1 MSSTKRF
8 GVFFSRR
15 LGEGRPSR
23 QVAAQGGSRC
33 SGGVAVQSVLAKR
46 HLPRLGFALG
56 MTAALAVAPAQ
67 AFAQDTVPPPPAAPP
82 AAPPPAPAD
91 TTVPPAMPPPPTPS
105 GVSPAQAATPPIA
118 SEAMPATREEKLPA
132 IDVGAWVRTGMR
144 FQGTHPKNLDGV
156 SGDGSSPIY
165 GELHAG
171 GKIHKMISLTLNIN
185 AGGTGGPLAIEDA
198 IIGFDPM
205 PEFHIW
211 LGQMLVPVDRPNYGG
226 PFFAIPWNFYPGVF
240 SVGNGSSP
248 PGTAGTVAVTPKE
261 GPTGRNTGAAVWG
274 DVGAF
279 QYALGAF
286 FPGNANGSTLFSG
299 RLALNF
305 LDHEGGY
312 FGNSSY
318 FGDKNIA
325 AISIG
330 AQGQKNGVTQGTD
343 YFEFNADALAE
354 LKYGDGGGYV
364 TGEVGYYHYTDHA
377 NEATVNSLP
386 YNVTDTVF
394 ALAAIATPKAGP
406 GSFQPN
412 FRYQIGLGDSTT
424 PKVWAVDAGV
434 NYLLMGP
441 AARLFA
447 VYQHVE
453 LGQSVIGNQVQL
465 GAQAIFF

>member
-8 GVFFSRR
+8 GVFFSRKI
-15 LGEGRPSR
+15 GDGRRCR
-23 QVAAQGGSRC
+23 QVDAQGPSMP
-33 SGGVAVQSVLAKR
+33 SGRVGVQRVLAKR
-46 HLPRLGFALG
+46 RLPSLGFALG
-56 MTAALAVAPAQ
+56 MGGALLLAPAYT
-67 AFAQDTVPPPPAAPP
+67 FAQDAAPPPPAV
-82 AAPPPAPAD
+82 PPPAPPPPPPAD
-91 TTVPPAMPPPPTPS
+91 TTALPPPPPPGGVPPAQS
-105 GVSPAQAATPPIA
+105 ATPPIA
-118 SEAMPATREEKLPA
+118 SEAMPATREEKLPP

-144 FQGTHPKNLDGV
+144 FEGTNPKNLDGV
-156 SGDGSSPIY
+156 SSDGGFPVY

-211 LGQMLVPVDRPNYGG
+211 LGQMLVPVDRANYGG
-226 PFFAIPWNFYPGVF
+226 PFFNIEWNFYPGVF
-240 SVGNGSSP
+240 SVGGKGFDASRS
-248 PGTAGTVAVTPKE
+248 GAVVVTPRE
-261 GPTGRNTGAAVWG
+261 GPTGRNTGASVWG

-286 FPGNANGSTLFSG
+286 LPSDANTSTLFSG

-305 LDHEGGY
+305 LDHESGY
-312 FGNSSY
+312 FGNGTY

-325 AISIG
+325 AISVG
-330 AQGQKNGVTQGTD
+330 GQYQHDGVDPNTD
-343 YFEFNADALAE
+343 YFELSADGLAE

-364 TGEVGYYHYTDHA
+364 TGEVGYNKYTDHA
-377 NEATVNSLP
+377 NEAAVQGLP

-394 ALAAIATPKAGP
+394 ALAAIATPKVGP
-406 GSFQPN
+406 GNIQPN
-412 FRYQIGLGDSTT
+412 FRYQIGMGDSVT

-453 LGQSVIGNQVQL
+453 LGQSIIGNQVQL